1 MPENHERWLFVLTL
15 ASAAAVLVSIAAA
28 ETLLALTCLLWIALR
43 PGPLTWPSY
52 FVPLCAFMATTI
64 LALLMSPEPAA
75 GRAAIYKFWLFAMGL
90 LAANFVTTPARA
102 RISHTL
108 LLSIAAVTAL
118 LGLFQFAGAYRH
130 FQATRSLADDPMV
143 LKRITG
149 FMGHWITYSDE
160 QLLVWCAAIPA
171 IGVLGRRWLIP
182 LGLVGAAL
190 VLGFTRSVWLGAAA
204 GFAVA
209 ALMIPR
215 RVLIGVALPVAL
227 IGAAAS
233 GLIYHRISMSFSQAN
248 FAPDTGRVKLLIA
261 GVRMIRSHPFFGVGP
276 QRIHAEFPRYYLGL
290 DLPEYYGHLE
300 NNVVQLAA
308 ERGVL
313 CLAAFLWFVFE
324 LYASLISIVR
334 KAADEARWPA
344 VSSLAALTGFLV
356 AGVFEYNF
364 GDSEILMLLLFIVS
378 MPFGTLRNETSD
390 VDLAGAGFS
399 QSRAQREARVRQGET
414 SVRMP
419 TFSQNAASRR
429 PTG

>member
-1 MPENHERWLFVLTL
+1 
-15 ASAAAVLVSIAAA
+15 
-28 ETLLALTCLLWIALR
+28 
-43 PGPLTWPSY
+43 
-52 FVPLCAFMATTI
+52 
-64 LALLMSPEPAA
+64 
-75 GRAAIYKFWLFAMGL
+75 
-90 LAANFVTTPARA
+90 
-102 RISHTL
+102 
-108 LLSIAAVTAL
+108 
-118 LGLFQFAGAYRH
+118 
-130 FQATRSLADDPMV
+130 
-143 LKRITG
+143 
-149 FMGHWITYSDE
+149 
-160 QLLVWCAAIPA
+160 
-171 IGVLGRRWLIP
+171 
-182 LGLVGAAL
+182 
-190 VLGFTRSVWLGAAA
+190 
-204 GFAVA
+204 
-209 ALMIPR
+209 
-215 RVLIGVALPVAL
+215 VALPVAL

-276 QRIHAEFPRYYLGL
+276 QRIHTEFPRYYLGL

-344 VSSLAALTGFLV
+344 VSALAALTGFLV

-378 MPFGTLRNETSD
+378 VPFGTLRNETSD

-399 QSRAQREARVRQGET
+399 LSRAPREARARQGEV
-414 SVRMP
+414 SVKMP
-419 TFSQNAASRR
+419 TFSQNALRGTR
-429 PTG
+429 PAKAGPLQ